1 MERKR
6 WKKPTGVILLL
17 ASFFFL
23 IWPGFRVWK
32 AAELN
37 AVLENLYDSSK
48 EFTYS
53 ELYTSFLQGGYCK
66 NIPVKDMAGELTK
79 YVDSNTV
86 IGGAGPF
93 SLETMELPVDI
104 TYYSAPDTDSQA
116 VFEISMGTEI
126 VVNPQPEGGWMANGY
141 GCVGLPD
148 YTRGWRCVRPF
159 MEAGSG
165 EDPEK
170 LPYYYVPMEDLETIL
185 RQYVHKVNEN
195 REIAPWSAEQENL
208 FVEQHL
214 RNCDSVLYSL
224 GIFSSPDLS
233 YPIWDTW
240 DTVLLGG
247 FIALFLAGSI
257 LLLLEK
263 KFESDTN

>member
-17 ASFFFL
+17 VSFFFL
-23 IWPGFRVWK
+23 FWPGFRVWK

-37 AVLENLYDSSK
+37 AVLKNLYDSSR

-66 NIPVKDMAGELTK
+66 NIPVKDMAGKLTK

-116 VFEISMGTEI
+116 VFKISMGTEI
-126 VVNPQPEGGWMANGY
+126 VVNPQPEGGWMTNGY
-141 GCVGLPD
+141 GCERRNLILYISNIICDKSLSPQYFIRISHDDVIPACIRTERNTCHSFKLSQFFNQP
-148 YTRGWRCVRPF
+148 VRF
-159 MEAGSG
+159 
-165 EDPEK
+165 
-170 LPYYYVPMEDLETIL
+170 
-185 RQYVHKVNEN
+185 R
-195 REIAPWSAEQENL
+195 
-208 FVEQHL
+208 
-214 RNCDSVLYSL
+214 
-224 GIFSSPDLS
+224 
-233 YPIWDTW
+233 
-240 DTVLLGG
+240 
-247 FIALFLAGSI
+247 
-257 LLLLEK
+257 
-263 KFESDTN
+263 